1 MYFKEWLI
9 LTESMSED
17 DAIQMLG
24 LSWNFTPQELK
35 AAYNRKVWKNHP
47 DRNPGLDKNAKIA
60 DINQAYEI
68 LNRDIKP
75 KKLKPQ
81 KSKSI
86 EPTANYPTASHAMEE
101 TKNLISALTDEQKVT
116 AIILLENPEREK
128 IYNLRSKEVH
138 PDSKLGQSLGYFYRS
153 FTEKEEKAIKQLI
166 KKDEKRNKEIENLSK
181 KWKEYRLNELIIEYF
196 TNQTSANIYSNAIQ
210 VHPIK
215 QWGNA
220 IEFLKKIGSL
230 SGKFCTALSSIKSNY
245 FHKQTCPNI

>member
-17 DAIQMLG
+17 DAIQILG
-24 LSWNFTPQELK
+24 LSWSFTPQELK
-35 AAYNRKVWKNHP
+35 AAYKIKVWGNHP
-47 DRNPGLDKNAKIA
+47 DRNIGLDKNAEIN

-68 LNRDIKP
+68 LNKNIKP
-75 KKLKPQ
+75 KKPKPQ
-81 KSKSI
+81 KKEPI
-86 EPTANYPTASHAMEE
+86 EPTAKYPTASRAMEE
-101 TKNLISALTDEQKVT
+101 AKHLISALTDEQKVT

-128 IYNLRSKEVH
+128 ISNLRSKQVNPNTEF
-138 PDSKLGQSLGYFYRS
+138 GQLLGYIHRGF
-153 FTEKEEKAIKQLI
+153 EEEEEKTIKQLI
-166 KKDEKRNKEIENLSK
+166 KKDEKRKKEIDSLSK
-181 KWKEYRLNELIIEYF
+181 KWKEYRLNGLIVEYF
-196 TNQTSANIYSNAIQ
+196 TNQTSANIYSTAIQ